1 MPKNPGC
8 FPSLHATYDFCTK
21 LSTKADKNL
30 TNIFHF
36 QGMAQQIK
44 EKEKEILM
52 CNKPLLVSGD
62 QRHGFQCNILG
73 VTTARFQQSN
83 YLRKKLTS
91 VQVGKTIIN
100 VVINYRHPKVSPSKR

>member
-1 MPKNPGC
+1 MGVALMLLQHPFISSFHKSAWDGRMPKNPGC
-8 FPSLHATYDFCTK
+8 FPSLHAMYDFCTK

-52 CNKPLLVSGD
+52 CNKPWLWFLEIKDMVFSAI
-62 QRHGFQCNILG
+62 F
-73 VTTARFQQSN
+73 
-83 YLRKKLTS
+83 
-91 VQVGKTIIN
+91 
-100 VVINYRHPKVSPSKR
+100 